1 MASHGPEGP
10 ITFEMDAASAHNIK
24 YELIPQACTDLHA
37 ALHCAGFP
45 IDNLM
50 SEILSDKNLSESFD
64 YVISHLDTEGQRS
77 KYWPIKIQLL
87 AKLKLDLARGTFHI
101 SPKDIRDMVVTDG
114 PKERIV
120 QAPKVYYRIGCHAI
134 MVIVEKYVSPT
145 FITNTAA
152 SIKGRGMHWLF
163 HRIEEDYSAHPEW
176 MQYFLSNDIEK
187 YYDNIDQNSMMA
199 EIRHYI
205 SDVTVLQFL
214 DNFITLMQ
222 SGLSKGLRSSQMLAN
237 LRLSPVD
244 HYMCSVVRSFELN
257 GEMRYLY
264 QRYMDDVRIWGE
276 NKRELWRLRAIY
288 NGLIETMG
296 HRVKQSEAIRPI
308 SEGCDFLGF
317 VFFGTHSR
325 VRRRIK
331 EKAARKLGR
340 VNSRK
345 RRQEL
350 IGSFKGMACHA
361 DCKHLFYKLTHHQM
375 RKFSELGV
383 AYQPEDGK
391 KRFPGKVV
399 QIRSIINK
407 PIEVH
412 DYEQDIKTQH
422 GEGRYLVSFRDKQD
436 GTWAKFF
443 TASKE
448 MQNILDQVSD
458 IEDGFPFET
467 TITMEMFDGKSLP
480 KFT

>member
-1 MASHGPEGP
+1 MN
-10 ITFEMDAASAHNIK
+10 AASAHNIK
-24 YELIPQACTDLHA
+24 YELIPQACTDFHA
-37 ALHCAGFP
+37 ALHRAGFP

-50 SEILSDKNLSESFD
+50 CEILSDSNLSESFD
-64 YVISHLDTEGQRS
+64 YVIDHLDTEQQRA
-77 KYWPIKIQLL
+77 KYRPIKTELL
-87 AKLKLDLARGTFHI
+87 AKLKKDLANGTFHI
-101 SPKDIRDMVVTDG
+101 SQKDIREMEVTDG
-114 PKERIV
+114 PKVRVV

-134 MVIVEKYVSPT
+134 MVIVEKYINPT
-145 FITNTAA
+145 LITNTAA

-163 HRIEEDYSAHPEW
+163 HRIEEDYANHPEW
-176 MQYFLSNDIEK
+176 MQYFLANDILK
-187 YYDNIDQNSMMA
+187 YYDNIDQEGMMS
-199 EIRHYI
+199 ETRYYI
-205 SDVTVLQFL
+205 SDVLVLRYL
-214 DNFITLMQ
+214 DNFITLMPN
-222 SGLSKGLRSSQMLAN
+222 GLSKGLRSNQMLAN
-237 LRLSPVD
+237 IRLSPID
-244 HYMCSVVRSFELN
+244 HYMCAVVRNYDLN
-257 GEMRYLY
+257 GETRYLY
-264 QRYMDDVRIWGE
+264 QRYMDDVRMWGE
-276 NKRELWRLRAIY
+276 NKKELWRLREIY
-288 NGLIETMG
+288 NGLVVQLG
-296 HRVKQSEAIRPI
+296 HQVKPNEAIRPI

-317 VFFGTHSR
+317 IFYGTHSR
-325 VRRRIK
+325 IRKRIK
-331 EKAARKLGR
+331 MKAARRLGE
-340 VNSRK
+340 VKSRK
-345 RRQEL
+345 RRQEI

-361 DCKHLFYKLTHHQM
+361 DCKHLFHILTHHQM

-458 IEDGFPFET
+458 IEEGFPFET
-467 TITMEMFDGKSLP
+467 TITMEMYDGKSLP

>member
-1 MASHGPEGP
+1 MNAV
-10 ITFEMDAASAHNIK
+10 SAHNIK
-24 YELIPQACTDLHA
+24 YELIPQDCTDLHA
-37 ALHCAGFP
+37 ALNRAGFP
-45 IDNLM
+45 INNLM
-50 SEILSDKNLSESFD
+50 CEILSDANLSESFD
-64 YVISHLDTEGQRS
+64 YVVGHLDTEQQRA
-77 KYWPIKIQLL
+77 KYRPIKIELL
-87 AKLKLDLARGTFHI
+87 AKLKADLANGTFHI
-101 SPKDIRDMVVTDG
+101 SPKDIREMEVTDG
-114 PKERIV
+114 PKLRVV

-134 MVIVEKYVSPT
+134 MVIVEKYVNPT

-163 HRIEEDYSAHPEW
+163 HRIEEDYDKHPEW
-176 MQYFLSNDIEK
+176 MAYFLSNDIEK
-187 YYDNIDQNSMMA
+187 FYDNIDQESMKA
-199 EIRHYI
+199 EIRCYI
-205 SDVTVLQFL
+205 SDEMVLRYM
-214 DNFITLMQ
+214 DNFITLMPD
-222 SGLSKGLRSSQMLAN
+222 GLSKGLRSSQMLAN

-244 HYMCSVVRSFELN
+244 HYMCAVVRSYVLD
-257 GEMRYLY
+257 GETRYLY
-264 QRYMDDVRIWGE
+264 QRYMDDVRMWGE
-276 NKRELWRLRAIY
+276 NKKELWRLRAIY
-288 NGLIETMG
+288 NGLVESMG
-296 HRVKQSEAIRPI
+296 HKVKPSEAIRPI

-317 VFFGTHSR
+317 IFYGTHSR
-325 VRRRIK
+325 IRKRTK
-331 EKAARKLGR
+331 QKAARKLG
-340 VNSRK
+340 VVKSRK

-361 DCKHLFYKLTHHQM
+361 DCKHLFHILTHHQM

-458 IEDGFPFET
+458 IEEGFPFET
-467 TITMEMFDGKSLP
+467 TITMEMYDGKSLP

>member
-1 MASHGPEGP
+1 M
-10 ITFEMDAASAHNIK
+10 
-24 YELIPQACTDLHA
+24 
-37 ALHCAGFP
+37 
-45 IDNLM
+45 
-50 SEILSDKNLSESFD
+50 
-64 YVISHLDTEGQRS
+64 GQR
-77 KYWPIKIQLL
+77 
-87 AKLKLDLARGTFHI
+87 RGLF
-101 SPKDIRDMVVTDG
+101 R
-114 PKERIV
+114 
-120 QAPKVYYRIGCHAI
+120 APKVYYRIGCHAI

-361 DCKHLFYKLTHHQM
+361 DCKHLF
-375 RKFSELGV
+375 
-383 AYQPEDGK
+383 
-391 KRFPGKVV
+391 
-399 QIRSIINK
+399 IN
-407 PIEVH
+407 
-412 DYEQDIKTQH
+412 
-422 GEGRYLVSFRDKQD
+422 
-436 GTWAKFF
+436 
-443 TASKE
+443 
-448 MQNILDQVSD
+448 
-458 IEDGFPFET
+458 
-467 TITMEMFDGKSLP
+467 
-480 KFT
+480 

>member
-101 SPKDIRDMVVTDG
+101 SPKDIREMVVTDG

-361 DCKHLFYKLTHHQM
+361 DCKHLFL
-375 RKFSELGV
+375 
-383 AYQPEDGK
+383 
-391 KRFPGKVV
+391 
-399 QIRSIINK
+399 
-407 PIEVH
+407 
-412 DYEQDIKTQH
+412 
-422 GEGRYLVSFRDKQD
+422 
-436 GTWAKFF
+436 
-443 TASKE
+443 
-448 MQNILDQVSD
+448 
-458 IEDGFPFET
+458 
-467 TITMEMFDGKSLP
+467 
-480 KFT
+480 